1 MARHAPSWQPQEQ
14 LPYLRKLLIT
24 VAVVLVV
31 AIAILL
37 RDVWLIAFAAVL
49 FAVGLGAFAK
59 RIGGWT
65 RMGRK
70 ASLAA
75 ACLIVVVVLGL
86 GFFLSWPQIQTQL
99 PNLLDR
105 VAQAANEIED
115 AWGIRLPDTANEIAE
130 TIGGMGDQ
138 LLTGLMSV
146 VGVLVTVV
154 TSFLLV
160 VVAAVFIA
168 AEPTKYRDGAILLF
182 PRAWH
187 SKARDAFDKVGHGLK
202 LWLRAQLVAML
213 VVGVM
218 TGVGAWAIG
227 LPSPL
232 ALGLIAGLGEFV
244 PIIGPFVAILPAIMI
259 AFAEDTSLLIW
270 TIALYVLVQQFESN
284 LLQPLLQRSIVE
296 LPPVLFL
303 FSLVAL
309 GIIFGIPGI
318 VVAAPLSVAIY
329 ILIRELYVKNL
340 LKEEALIAK
349 PDDVPLKDNPIA
361 PEPERPAPRR
371 AVASP
376 PVARGS
382 RETAKAKAAPRA
394 KAAPIAKP

>member
-31 AIAILL
+31 TIAILL

-49 FAVGLGAFAK
+49 FAVGLGAFAG
-59 RIGGWT
+59 RISAWT
-65 RMGRK
+65 RLGRK
-70 ASLAA
+70 ASLTA

-99 PNLLDR
+99 PSLFDR
-105 VAQAANEIED
+105 VAQAANQIED

-146 VGVLVTVV
+146 VGVMVTVV
-154 TSFLLV
+154 TSVLLV

-168 AEPTKYRDGAILLF
+168 AEPTRYRDGAILLF
-182 PRAWH
+182 PKAWH
-187 SKARDAFDKVGHGLK
+187 TKARDAFDRVSDGLK

-244 PIIGPFVAILPAIMI
+244 PIIGPFVAILPALMI

-309 GIIFGIPGI
+309 GIMFGIPGI
-318 VVAAPLSVAIY
+318 IVAAPLSVAIY

-340 LKEEALIAK
+340 LKEEALMAK
-349 PDDVPLKDNPIA
+349 PEDVPLKDNPIL
-361 PEPERPAPRR
+361 PEPEQRAPRR
-371 AVASP
+371 VAAVTTVSRGRPDA
-376 PVARGS
+376 VKARAAT
-382 RETAKAKAAPRA
+382 RTKATPTS
-394 KAAPIAKP
+394 KP